1 MNSINLKLHN
11 EKINGRNSPLTETL
25 LSVDLDKSIAEKK
38 NMNDSLLSYH
48 TSTDSSLILS
58 QTSNLSASVN
68 SNNSEGTLSNNITY
82 KDLKSQYEI
91 FNKCF
96 AILIYIQ
103 DNQKIWIEND
113 VMIIDDSPY
122 YSIYFFQSMNRY
134 INSQGRDNLFD
145 YLDVKFTNYMKYLD
159 LFKNDY
165 ETNSNNKIMKKLIK
179 NNINLIDNIIPGLHK
194 LKLTYNDCERL
205 QRKITSIILTF
216 IDFKDFIEKIDLKQ
230 SNKNINSIH
239 SSNNSLN
246 SSSNSSSN
254 NMLQNFRNKNG
265 EPEIQPKSL

>member
-11 EKINGRNSPLTETL
+11 EKIDGRNSPLTETL
-25 LSVDLDKSIAEKK
+25 QSVDFDKSLTEGNNINA
-38 NMNDSLLSYH
+38 SLLSYH
-48 TSTDSSLILS
+48 TSTDSSLIVS
-58 QTSNLSASVN
+58 QTSQLSASIN
-68 SNNSEGTLSNNITY
+68 SNNEDTLTKNVSYHN
-82 KDLKSQYEI
+82 LQLQYEN

-96 AILIYIQ
+96 AVLIYIQ
-103 DNQKIWIEND
+103 ENQKIWIEDD

-165 ETNSNNKIMKKLIK
+165 ETNTNNNNMKRLIK
-179 NNINLIDNIIPGLHK
+179 NNISLIDNIIPGLHK
-194 LKLTYNDCERL
+194 LKGTYCDCERL

-216 IDFKDFIEKIDLKQ
+216 IDFKDFIEKINLKN
-230 SNKNINSIH
+230 SKKDINSRNLSTN
-239 SSNNSLN
+239 SSNNSSNN
-246 SSSNSSSN
+246 SIN
-254 NMLQNFRNKNG
+254 NMLENFRDKN
-265 EPEIQPKSL
+265 EEETIQPKSL